1 LFRCPDRDSIVS
13 IPQISKSIRTKRKPG
28 GVGYAHLLGLRGS
41 AAGDLLNAELV
52 ELQLQLLE
60 LLGELILVLAPE
72 LTGLDLGRL

>member
-1 LFRCPDRDSIVS
+1 LFRCPGGSIVS
-13 IPQISKSIRTKRKPG
+13 IPQISKSIHTKRKAE

-41 AAGDLLNAELV
+41 AAGNLLNAELV

>member
-1 LFRCPDRDSIVS
+1 LSRSGFDCFHPANL
-13 IPQISKSIRTKRKPG
+13 QIHSHKKKAG